1 MMSVNILDLEPAS
14 CDAEQEI
21 LVGLNKAQKQISP
34 KYFYD
39 VVGSRLFDEIC
50 EQPEYYPTRTELGI
64 MQKHMSDIANFVGSQ
79 ASVIEF
85 GSGSSLKTRLLLQH
99 LPELAAYV
107 PVDISR
113 ETLEIAAGD
122 LATDYPDVEV
132 LPVCADFTQP
142 FQLPTPHVMPRR
154 NLVFFPGSTI
164 GNLETNKALSLM
176 RVMREVAK
184 DDGALLIGVD
194 LVKPSE
200 ILEPAYN
207 DAAGVTADFNLNVL
221 ERLNREHDANFRLP
235 AFEHKA
241 IYDVDNSRIE
251 MRLVSLQKQRVRVAG
266 ESFDLDEGEHI
277 VTEYSHK
284 YSLGQFESMAE
295 TAGFAVQEV
304 WTDDE
309 DLFSV
314 QYLKAA

>member
-1 MMSVNILDLEPAS
+1 MTSVSILDLEPAS

-21 LVGLNKAQKQISP
+21 LGGLNQSQKQISP

-39 VVGSRLFDEIC
+39 KTGSRLFDEIC

-64 MQKHMSDIANFVGSQ
+64 MQTHVDDIANLVGSQ

-85 GSGSSLKTRLLLQH
+85 GSGSSLKTRLLLEN

-113 ETLEIAAGD
+113 ETLEYAAQD
-122 LATDYPDVEV
+122 LAADYPDVEV

-142 FQLPTPHVMPRR
+142 FELPTPRIMPRR

-164 GNLETNKALSLM
+164 GNLEIEKALSLM
-176 RVMREVAK
+176 RVMREEAK

-194 LVKPSE
+194 LVKPPE

-207 DAAGVTADFNLNVL
+207 DAAGVTADFNLNLL
-221 ERLNREHDANFRLP
+221 ERLNREHDANFSLP
-235 AFEHKA
+235 AFKHKA

-266 ESFDLDEGEHI
+266 ESFDLDEGEYI
-277 VTEYSHK
+277 VTEHSHK

-295 TAGFAVQEV
+295 TAGFSVQEV
-304 WTDDE
+304 WTDE
-309 DLFSV
+309 KDLFSV